1 MSERETTET
10 HQTDAADEV
19 KHADSEAIDQAA
31 YWRANLRI
39 MASLLLIWFGVSFG
53 CGILFVDVL
62 NEIQFF
68 GWRLGF
74 WFSQQGAIY
83 VFVLL
88 IFAYVALMNRL
99 DRRFG
104 LIKED

>member
-1 MSERETTET
+1 MNERETTET
-10 HQTDAADEV
+10 HQTDASHEV
-19 KHADSEAIDQAA
+19 KRSDSEAIDQAA

>member
-19 KHADSEAIDQAA
+19 KRADSEAIDQAA

>member
-1 MSERETTET
+1 MSERETSET

-19 KHADSEAIDQAA
+19 KRADSEAIDQAA

>member
-1 MSERETTET
+1 MNERETSET
-10 HQTDAADEV
+10 HKTDAPDEV
-19 KHADSEAIDQAA
+19 KRADSEAIDQAA

-88 IFAYVALMNRL
+88 IFAYVVLMNRL

>member
-1 MSERETTET
+1 MNERETSET

-19 KHADSEAIDQAA
+19 ERADSEAIDQAA

>member
-1 MSERETTET
+1 MNERETSET

-19 KHADSEAIDQAA
+19 KRADSEAIDQAA

>member
-1 MSERETTET
+1 MSEIETTET

-19 KHADSEAIDQAA
+19 KRADSEAIDQAA

-53 CGILFVDVL
+53 CGILFVDQL

-88 IFAYVALMNRL
+88 IFAYVMLMNRL

-104 LIKED
+104 LMKED

>member
-1 MSERETTET
+1 
-10 HQTDAADEV
+10 
-19 KHADSEAIDQAA
+19 
-31 YWRANLRI
+31 
-39 MASLLLIWFGVSFG
+39 
-53 CGILFVDVL
+53 VL

-88 IFAYVALMNRL
+88 IFAYVMFMNRL

-104 LIKED
+104 LMKED

>member
-1 MSERETTET
+1 MNEREITET
-10 HQTDAADEV
+10 HRSDEV
-19 KHADSEAIDQAA
+19 GEVKPADSEAVDQAA

-53 CGILFVDVL
+53 CGILFVDQL

-88 IFAYVALMNRL
+88 IFAYVMLMNRL

-104 LIKED
+104 LMKED

>member
-1 MSERETTET
+1 MSERETSET

-19 KHADSEAIDQAA
+19 KRADSEAIDQAA

-104 LIKED
+104 LMKED

>member
-1 MSERETTET
+1 MNERETTET
-10 HQTDAADEV
+10 HQTDAAHEV
-19 KHADSEAIDQAA
+19 KRADSEAIDQAA

-53 CGILFVDVL
+53 CGILFVDQL

-88 IFAYVALMNRL
+88 IFAYVMLMNRL

-104 LIKED
+104 LMKED

>member
-1 MSERETTET
+1 MNERETIET
-10 HQTDAADEV
+10 HQTDAAHEI
-19 KHADSEAIDQAA
+19 KRADSEAIDQAA

-53 CGILFVDVL
+53 CGILFVDAL